1 MFSIKR
7 IRILTIIGVFIFSV
21 EAHAQKV
28 QSDSTLTDAT
38 LNHVIEYALGHQP
51 LVKQAQLDQEIT
63 DQVIK
68 GKLADWYPQINF
80 VYNYQHTAELQTSI
94 FGGNPTKVGVNN
106 LSAAQFNGTQTLFN
120 RDVLLAKKT
129 ASTVE
134 AQSSQL
140 TSRTKIDVVVNVT
153 KAFYDVLATTQQIKI
168 GLEDIIRLQR
178 SLKDATSQYKA
189 GVADKTD
196 YKRATILL
204 KNSQATLKSNQEQ
217 LKFKEKYLKTLMGYP
232 LNADMHIAY
241 DTLQMENEVAL
252 DTTMELDHMKNIDY
266 KILFTQKELQ
276 KANVSYSKWAYLPS
290 ANLFASYILNYQNN
304 NFYELYQTKFP
315 YSYVGATLS
324 LPLFQG
330 GKRKAN
336 VQQQKLS
343 LDRIDWD
350 LTNLQNTL
358 GTEYERALAAYKSS
372 LVNYLALRDNV
383 ELAREVYDVIQLQYK
398 NGVRA
403 YLDVTVA
410 ETDLRT
416 ARINYFNALYQ
427 VLASKMDVQRALGE
441 INY

>member
-21 EAHAQKV
+21 EAHAQKS

-38 LNHVIEYALGHQP
+38 LNQVIEYALGHQP

-168 GLEDIIRLQR
+168 GQEDIIRLQR

-252 DTTMELDHMKNIDY
+252 DTTMALDYMKNIDY

>member
-7 IRILTIIGVFIFSV
+7 IRVLTLIGALIFNV
-21 EAHAQKV
+21 TAHAQKA

-63 DQVIK
+63 DQMIK
-68 GKLADWYPQINF
+68 GKLADWYPQISF

-134 AQSSQL
+134 AQSSQI
-140 TSRTKIDVVVNVT
+140 TSRTKVDLVVNVT
-153 KAFYDVLATTQQIKI
+153 KAFYDALATTQQIRI
-168 GLEDIIRLQR
+168 GQEDIIRLQR

-232 LNADMHIAY
+232 LNADLHIAY
-241 DTLQMENEVAL
+241 DTLQMENEIVL
-252 DTTMELDHMKNIDY
+252 DTTTELDYMKNIDY
-266 KILFTQKELQ
+266 KILFTQKQLQ

-330 GKRKAN
+330 GKRRAN